1 MCDLADFAQD
11 ALPDLTSHSSGSGTI
26 DIFSFHQHTNNLNL
40 SLRFAR
46 FFRV

>member
-26 DIFSFHQHTNNLNL
+26 DIFRVFTNNLNL

-46 FFRV
+46 FFRL